1 MVEIPFLSHRVKSI
15 NEAKSCTGC
24 ADGLVLVEDKCK
36 DSCPKG
42 ALGLGVAWGCWG
54 GAVFW

>member
-1 MVEIPFLSHRVKSI
+1 MVEIRHRVESSNSI

-42 ALGLGVAWGCWG
+42 ALGCLGMLG
-54 GAVFW
+54 GVEFLR